1 MRKLWRCPFLPTSPT
16 PPATSSSTR
25 PYSFVIFPGSLN
37 AQISSFKTHNMDQ
50 IAALG
55 AEVFE
60 ACVEHERGRMPGKSY
75 KPAVRVRTE
84 FFVKFGV
91 AASLLPE
98 IATQKYFYEHAVA
111 DKRFNVPRIY
121 YVYLVMEFIGL
132 VNTPVDFVAQT
143 AEAVVWLASV
153 LIMC

>member
-1 MRKLWRCPFLPTSPT
+1 
-16 PPATSSSTR
+16 
-25 PYSFVIFPGSLN
+25 
-37 AQISSFKTHNMDQ
+37 
-50 IAALG
+50 
-55 AEVFE
+55 
-60 ACVEHERGRMPGKSY
+60 MPGKSY

-84 FFVKFGV
+84 FFVKFGG

-111 DKRFNVPRIY
+111 DKRFNVPRIARVVHSFKHGY
-121 YVYLVMEFIGL
+121 YVYLVMEFIEL

-153 LIMC
+153 LVMC